1 MLGTKLYRNRR
12 KKKHIYGDVIDAGNV
27 LKLVRTIA
35 PDEVYNLA
43 AQSQVDLSFDLP
55 EYTAQVNAVGV
66 LNILEAIKHRAF

>member
-1 MLGTKLYRNRR
+1 MLGTKLYWNRC
-12 KKKHIYGDVIDAGNV
+12 KKKRIYGDVIDAGNV